1 MSANTNTGIEPEYLS
16 LAQAAV
22 ITGVSAKT
30 LRRAIKAQR
39 LHCYYVGRLVRIAA
53 IELRRWIESGRV
65 APAATPC

>member
-1 MSANTNTGIEPEYLS
+1 MSANTGFQPEYLS

-30 LRRAIKAQR
+30 LRRAIKAKR

-53 IELRRWIESGRV
+53 VELRRWIESGGA
-65 APAATPC
+65 APDASPR